1 MAISN
6 KVVKRYIV
14 KRDLKEI
21 FPKEF
26 TGRELIGKFFDYVL
40 NNFFEKSYERYVNGY
55 IGRKTEVLEDGNFYL
70 SHFFLSA
77 NISRHIRLPLTK
89 KG

>member
-14 KRDLKEI
+14 KRDLKSL

-26 TGRELIGKFFDYVL
+26 TGRELIGKFFDYVM
-40 NNFFEKSYERYVNGY
+40 NNFFEKSYERYINAY
-55 IGRKTEVLEDGNFYL
+55 IGRRTSTLEDGNFLFERKEYGKTI
-70 SHFFLSA
+70 
-77 NISRHIRLPLTK
+77 ISIDSYAY
-89 KG
+89 